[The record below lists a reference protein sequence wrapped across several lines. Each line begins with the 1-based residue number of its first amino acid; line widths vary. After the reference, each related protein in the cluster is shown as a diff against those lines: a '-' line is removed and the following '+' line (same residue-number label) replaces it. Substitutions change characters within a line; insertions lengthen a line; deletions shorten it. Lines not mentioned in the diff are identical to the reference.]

1 MYLLF
6 NQLILYF
13 NNSELDSD
21 NNNDNDSENNDDKD
35 EIKKKKTKKIKSV
48 EKNIPIDMFGTP
60 HDYKPNEYI
69 VWTFSDPVPWTQ
81 IIYMYGEEYPFK
93 FFIKI
98 KVPSLN
104 DYQMWKQIVPNIDFN
119 SKTSEIIIP
128 SKNEASALA
137 IANLIVS
144 TFTGQMTIET
154 VLEKN
159 LIQISVTKALQ
170 FELVRN
176 KLREQILEGLNNKTY
191 DTRQTETG
199 KNDYE
204 ADLARTS
211 SKNEISAANN
221 VETFHESSEPMAA
234 GAGEGYSFI

>member
-6 NQLILYF
+6 NQLILHF
-13 NNSELDSD
+13 NNSETDYELD
-21 NNNDNDSENNDDKD
+21 NNNDSENNDDKD
-35 EIKKKKTKKIKSV
+35 EIKKKKNKKTKSV
-48 EKNIPIDMFGTP
+48 EKTIPLDMFGKP

-104 DYQMWKQIVPNIDFN
+104 DYQVWKQIIPNLNFN
-119 SKTSEIIIP
+119 SKTGEIIIP

-191 DTRQTETG
+191 NTRQTETG

-211 SKNEISAANN
+211 KNEISAANN
-221 VETFHESSEPMAA
+221 VETFRESSEPMAA
-234 GAGEGYSFI
+234 SAGEGYSFI